1 MKNLILGVKNHPINM
16 VSWAQLSTNCVE
28 ANPYDKGTGTQR
40 LTLDIKLPT
49 LSSPV
54 LVASDDGGG
63 EVGLLPGGVQEG
75 ARVPPHPPLLHLH
88 RQDEGAGQGRLVDA
102 DCHDDAR
109 HRCRSCLR
117 DFPHNSQPQRWILFF
132 VNKLHLLVSFH
143 Y

>member
-1 MKNLILGVKNHPINM
+1 M

-88 RQDEGAGQGRLVDA
+88 RQDEGAGPVQGSLDLVQGRLVDPH
-102 DCHDDAR
+102 CHDDDG
-109 HRCRSCLR
+109 HCCHSYISWLPCI
-117 DFPHNSQPQRWILFF
+117 SQP
-132 VNKLHLLVSFH
+132 
-143 Y
+143 

>member
-1 MKNLILGVKNHPINM
+1 M

-109 HRCRSCLR
+109 YLGYYRLRCFSHT
-117 DFPHNSQPQRWILFF
+117 DQPQCWILFS
-132 VNKLHLLVSFH
+132 LHIYCLFH
-143 Y
+143 